1 MEVVEVALGFQ
12 ITLSLLRDTNGGDT
26 KSSRSSKE
34 SGSVTRTQLAE
45 KGPPGFNRLL
55 LILHLFAR
63 SHNDAIAGAD
73 RGLQA
78 WGLPS
83 WPMINDPGWARPG
96 PEEKGDGDDRRIG
109 HQERRVN
116 VEGKKKNGERQA

>member
-1 MEVVEVALGFQ
+1 M
-12 ITLSLLRDTNGGDT
+12 
-26 KSSRSSKE
+26 
-34 SGSVTRTQLAE
+34 TRTQLAE

-55 LILHLFAR
+55 LIRHLFAG
-63 SHNDAIAGAD
+63 SHNEAIAGAD

-83 WPMINDPGWARPG
+83 WPMINDPGWAGPGPG
-96 PEEKGDGDDRRIG
+96 PEEKGEGDERRGG

-116 VEGKKKNGERQA
+116 AEGKIEKHEEERDK